1 MRLAIYSS
9 LRRTRGLTVNPD
21 MTVTID
27 DAETAVFSGQI
38 YPARSSGGS
47 DSDGSPRSTV
57 ARNLVWVAPGA
68 PVLGPGDR
76 ISDGSEV
83 YEVLTPPVG
92 RRAGLSV
99 LVNEYEAAPV
109 GSIYP
114 LLATL
119 SDLGGVEVEEDMPVA
134 IWEGSMSSA
143 SHGEY
148 DDLSGEAPVEFYNAL
163 RIVNRELVVGS
174 RPFRITST
182 ILHTE
187 AGHVKLRLR
196 SPDA

>member
-1 MRLAIYSS
+1 V
-9 LRRTRGLTVNPD
+9 TVNAD

-27 DAETAVFSGQI
+27 DAPSATFSGQI
-38 YPARSSGGS
+38 FPARSSGGS

-57 ARNLVWVAPGA
+57 ARNLVWVAPAG
-68 PVLGPGDR
+68 PLLGPGDR
-76 ISDGSEV
+76 IQHGPDV

-92 RRAGLSV
+92 RRAGLQV

-119 SDLGGVEVEEDMPVA
+119 SDLGGVEVETDMPVA
-134 IWEGSMSSA
+134 IWEGSIAPA

-148 DDLSGEAPVEFYNAL
+148 DDLSGEAPVEFYNSL

-182 ILHTE
+182 ILHGE